1 LADSGAVGAGAVSGL
16 HLADGTA
23 LYFPL
28 VIGVMLAIAFLIAR
42 TFSKLGGS
50 VRRAGDPWLCGYG
63 REVDCY
69 RYNASHFYIE
79 ITRHFNWLGCNPRP
93 KARIEAVVKEK

>member
-1 LADSGAVGAGAVSGL
+1 
-16 HLADGTA
+16 
-23 LYFPL
+23 
-28 VIGVMLAIAFLIAR
+28 
-42 TFSKLGGS
+42 
-50 VRRAGDPWLCGYG
+50 
-63 REVDCY
+63 VDCY